1 MSERK
6 TDNSKVPK
14 LVGFMPG
21 EKFKTSDEVEQAI
34 EREVEGEGEV
44 EGEVEGEGEEK

>member
-6 TDNSKVPK
+6 TDNSKVLK

-21 EKFKTSDEVEQAI
+21 EKFKTPDEVERAI
-34 EREVEGEGEV
+34 EREVEGEV
-44 EGEVEGEGEEK
+44 KGEGEEK